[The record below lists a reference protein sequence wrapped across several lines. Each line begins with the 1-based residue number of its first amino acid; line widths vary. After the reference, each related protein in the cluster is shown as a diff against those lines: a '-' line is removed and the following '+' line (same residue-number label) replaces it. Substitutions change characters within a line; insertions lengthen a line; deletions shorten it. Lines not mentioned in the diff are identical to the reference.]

1 MNARERNGS
10 RQSPML
16 CAGYVP
22 ARHVGAGSKDIDDA
36 IVAKLNIL
44 TIM

>member
-1 MNARERNGS
+1 
-10 RQSPML
+10 ML

-22 ARHVGAGSKDIDDA
+22 DRHVGAGSRDIDDA

-44 TIM
+44 AIM

>member
-10 RQSPML
+10 RQSPIL

-22 ARHVGAGSKDIDDA
+22 ARHVGVGSKDIDDA